1 MILFFGSPKL
11 KIFAVEISEI
21 LLTEDLKKLS
31 WVLDSR
37 IIDRKQISEKF
48 IGPKSAIFY
57 KFKDDY
63 EGSIEKK
70 YDIKQFNPVTD
81 AKDNLWE
88 YVDFTYTDKN
98 LNENKKTKRK

>member
-48 IGPKSAIFY
+48 IGPNGIQIIRKIFGVILLAISVKLFAQN
-57 KFKDDY
+57 
-63 EGSIEKK
+63 
-70 YDIKQFNPVTD
+70 IKMLFV
-81 AKDNLWE
+81 
-88 YVDFTYTDKN
+88 
-98 LNENKKTKRK
+98 